1 VSNDEMQS
9 IAGVVTRVF
18 TAKKNEE
25 GAWMPGKLLVLT
37 DDGEVDFIAWPM
49 KDFDSQIVFEPMRM
63 PPWFAALDLE
73 TIEGAS
79 VKAIAV
85 PRVSAYSGKVE
96 FIKVNSFKVVP
107 TQATPR
113 EETQGDTPAPSPT
126 PTPPSIDPNQMRIMR
141 QSTLHYASLLMVPL
155 VKDYD
160 HPQTMVERTIWLA
173 GKLLQYVIS
182 GEMPFELEVEAD
194 EPEEAPLFSDEAP
207 DLPSLGSV

>member
-1 VSNDEMQS
+1 MSNDEMQS

-18 TAKKNEE
+18 TAKLNEE
-25 GAWMPGKLLVLT
+25 GAWMPGKLIVLT

-113 EETQGDTPAPSPT
+113 EEAQDDTHSPT
-126 PTPPSIDPNQMRIMR
+126 PPPVQHTFSLDERIAWNSAINNAVTVHSIRARDRSDESSSSDFIPNLTWVGEINAIAL
-141 QSTLHYASLLMVPL
+141 TLYPL
-155 VKDYD
+155 IRRG
-160 HPQTMVERTIWLA
+160 PVEPA
-173 GKLLQYVIS
+173 
-182 GEMPFELEVEAD
+182 VEAD
-194 EPEEAPLFSDEAP
+194 EQEESP

>member
-1 VSNDEMQS
+1 MSNDEMQS

-18 TAKKNEE
+18 TAKLNEE
-25 GAWMPGKLLVLT
+25 GAWMPGKLIVLT
-37 DDGEVDFIAWPM
+37 DDGEEVDFIAWPM
-49 KDFDSQIVFEPMRM
+49 KDYETKVVFEPMRM

-73 TIEGAS
+73 TIEGSS
-79 VKAIAV
+79 VRAIAV

-96 FIKVNSFKVVP
+96 FIKVNSFKVAVQ
-107 TQATPR
+107 TQD
-113 EETQGDTPAPSPT
+113 GTPAPSPT

-194 EPEEAPLFSDEAP
+194 EPDEFE
-207 DLPSLGSV
+207 SLGSI